1 MPGLNAMGPLGAGP
15 MTGRGRGYCMSYVS
29 QGAGF
34 VPGFSRGGRRGRR
47 NRFYATGLPRWARCT
62 PDALATDAACAYP
75 FSNGQDLNTLRQ
87 QASYLENALNQVKK
101 MIKDIETKE
110 IKE

>member
-15 MTGRGRGYCMSYVS
+15 MTGRGRGYCMSYVR

-47 NRFYATGLPRWARCT
+47 NRFYATGLPRWARC
-62 PDALATDAACAYP
+62 ATGAFAADEASAYP
-75 FSNGQDLNTLRQ
+75 FSDGQDLNALRQ

-101 MIKDIETKE
+101 IIKDMETNEK
-110 IKE
+110 K